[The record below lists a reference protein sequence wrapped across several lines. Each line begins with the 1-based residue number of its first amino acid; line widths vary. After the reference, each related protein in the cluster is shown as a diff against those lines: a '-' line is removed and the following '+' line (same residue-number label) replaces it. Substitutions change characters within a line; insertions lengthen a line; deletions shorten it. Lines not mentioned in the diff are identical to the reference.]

1 MVVNVFRLVNA
12 RAPRV
17 TQGLFVK
24 KTSTNVILE
33 KIFIN
38 VVPTVFVWTGWAGII
53 VPADKDS
60 IVISTLFH
68 D

>member
-38 VVPTVFVWTGWAGII
+38 VVPTVFVWIGWAGII

-60 IVISTLFH
+60 TVISTLFH